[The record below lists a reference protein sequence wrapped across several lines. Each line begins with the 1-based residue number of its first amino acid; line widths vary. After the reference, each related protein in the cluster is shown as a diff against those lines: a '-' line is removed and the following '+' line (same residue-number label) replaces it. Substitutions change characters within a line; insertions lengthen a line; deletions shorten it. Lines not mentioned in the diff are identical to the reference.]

1 MSKGPRQSFSAAQA
15 SGRPMDAAVPTDS
28 GSTGA
33 GPARLAVLISFSG
46 EGGVERM
53 VLNLVEGFAARGI
66 GVDLLAIRADSAHLG
81 SLPPGVT
88 LIDLGVRHSG
98 LAVLPL
104 ARYLRRA
111 RPAALLVAKDRAIRA
126 AVAARALAGV
136 RCRIVGR
143 LGTNL
148 SAALEDRAGLARW
161 LRVAPMRLFY
171 PAVDHVVCV
180 SEGVMD
186 DTARLTGLPPERLSV
201 VRNPVVTPRLTALA
215 AEAVDH
221 PWAQDRSVPLVL
233 GAGRLTEQKDFPTL
247 VRAFARLR
255 ASRPARLV
263 ILGEG
268 RGRGRLEALAAE
280 LGVVEDVALP
290 GFTPNPYA
298 WMARAR
304 LFVLSSAWEG
314 SPNVLTEALALGV
327 PSVAT
332 DCPSGPREILAG
344 GRWGPLVPVGDAE
357 ALAAAMAATLDAPQ
371 GPEVLRAAVAEY
383 TRDAAAAAYLAVLGL
398 GGPGDAAARP

>member
-1 MSKGPRQSFSAAQA
+1 VSSGPVER
-15 SGRPMDAAVPTDS
+15 
-28 GSTGA
+28 
-33 GPARLAVLISFSG
+33 RLAVFASFSG

-53 VLNLVEGFAARGI
+53 VLNLIEGFAGRGVA
-66 GVDLLAIRADSAHLG
+66 VDLIAIRAESAHLDV
-81 SLPPGVT
+81 LPAGVR
-88 LIDLGVRHSG
+88 LVDLGVRHSA
-98 LAVLPL
+98 LAALPL
-104 ARYLRRA
+104 ARHLRRE
-111 RPAALLVAKDRAIRA
+111 RPAALLAAKDRAIRA

-136 RCRIVGR
+136 PCRIVGR

-148 SAALEDRAGLARW
+148 SAALEGRAGIARW
-161 LRVAPMRLFY
+161 SRVAPMRRFY
-171 PAVDHVVCV
+171 AGVDHVVCV
-180 SEGVMD
+180 SEGVMA
-186 DTARLTGLPPERLSV
+186 DTARLTGLPASRLSV
-201 VRNPVVTPRLTALA
+201 VRNPVVTPRLATLA
-215 AEAVDH
+215 VERVDH
-221 PWAQDRSVPLVL
+221 PWMEDDAVPLVL

-255 ASRPARLV
+255 AERPARLA

-268 RGRGRLEALAAE
+268 RARARLEQLAAE
-280 LGVVEDVALP
+280 LGVARDVALP

-344 GRWGPLVPVGDAE
+344 GRWGPLVPVGDDA
-357 ALAAAMAATLDAPQ
+357 ALARAMAETLDAPL
-371 GPEVLRAAVAEY
+371 PADRLRAAVAAY
-383 TRDAAAAAYLAVLGL
+383 ARDAAAAAYLDLLGFDPNRL
-398 GGPGDAAARP
+398 TTLDPRACSCP